1 VQDGGLIILRRP
13 RASCLHGDLEG
24 QAAASCSSFDSA
36 VGKEDLKQW
45 IGKKTLEV
53 VLLVAGG
60 GTAERIGLEAKRIWR
75 GRAR

>member
-13 RASCLHGDLEG
+13 CSSSLPGDLEG
-24 QAAASCSSFDSA
+24 QAAASCSSLDPA

-60 GTAERIGLEAKRIWR
+60 GSAERIGS
-75 GRAR
+75 